1 MVLACWF
8 AWIEVFWTRK
18 FRLPNWCFSNHPY
31 HQSQCW
37 KLFVETNY
45 KDASRNVASFD
56 SRFRV
61 FLLVCLVAM
70 LSYLAA
76 RLGTTLEI
84 LPQADWPFWPGNVLL
99 VSILL
104 LVPRRTWPILMA
116 TALASYLFS
125 NLQTGLT
132 IPSIFLFGLSDTVE
146 ILTAALALSYFFD
159 GLPQL
164 SSVKALAK
172 YSLFAGILAPS
183 VGAIFGALATRGN
196 YWTSWRI
203 SFFSEAIAYF
213 TVMPAILGWVGQRRA
228 WARATRAHYVEAF
241 VMFAAVF
248 FFSYFAFVTRS
259 ASTMP
264 TLLFF
269 LVPFLLW
276 SALRFGSAGAG
287 TSATIIA
294 LLSVW
299 GAAHGRGPFSEVGPI
314 NNVLWLQLFLLST
327 AVPFMVLAALVEE
340 RNKDEQVLRESEKR
354 FRLVADTAPVLI
366 WMSGTDKLCNFF
378 SEGWLKFTN
387 RTIEEELGEGW
398 VSGVHPEDVRRCVE
412 IYSAS
417 FDARVDFEM
426 EYRLRRFDGQYRWIV
441 HYGVPRFE
449 SDGKFCGYIGSCVDI
464 TDRKTFVETLH
475 GLTGRLIRVQDEER
489 TRIARELHDDFSQRL
504 ALLGISLGQLWKT
517 LPESAMEERTRVE
530 EMLRGTKELSS
541 DLHSLSHQLHSSKLE
556 HVGLVP
562 ALTGLCKEISEKYRI
577 EIHFTKSNLT
587 TKIPKD
593 VAFCLFRIAQ
603 EALGNVVK
611 HSQAKSGHVELG
623 ANADGVS
630 LRIRDDG
637 RGFDTEHRK
646 PEAGIGLI
654 GMQERIRL
662 VGGRFLVKSEPMRG
676 TEILVEAPLYSS
688 TNDAETRAQATS
700 L

>member
-1 MVLACWF
+1 M
-8 AWIEVFWTRK
+8 
-18 FRLPNWCFSNHPY
+18 
-31 HQSQCW
+31 
-37 KLFVETNY
+37 ETNN
-45 KDASRNVASFD
+45 KSSFWNVASLD
-56 SRFRV
+56 SRLGI
-61 FLLVCLVAM
+61 FLLVVLVAL
-70 LSYLAA
+70 LSYFAA
-76 RLGTTLEI
+76 RLGATLEI
-84 LPQADWPFWPGNVLL
+84 LPQADWPFWPGNVLV

-104 LVPRRTWPILMA
+104 LVPRRTWPLLMA
-116 TALASYLFS
+116 AAFASYLFC
-125 NLQTGLT
+125 NLQTGLA
-132 IPSIFLFGLSDTVE
+132 IRSILLLVLSDSVE

-172 YSLFAGILAPS
+172 YSLSAGILAPS
-183 VGAIFGALATRGN
+183 VAAIFGAFATKGN

-213 TVMPAILGWVGQRRA
+213 TVMPAILGWVGQVRA
-228 WARATRAHYVEAF
+228 WARASRVYYLEAT
-241 VMFAAVF
+241 VMFAAVI
-248 FFSYFAFVTRS
+248 FFSYSAFVARS
-259 ASTMP
+259 ASNMP
-264 TLLFF
+264 TLFFF

-287 TSATIIA
+287 TSATIVA
-294 LLSVW
+294 FLSVW
-299 GAAHGRGPFSEVGPI
+299 GAAHGRGPFSETAPI

-340 RNKDEQVLRESEKR
+340 RKKDEQVLRESEKR

-366 WMSGTDKLCNFF
+366 WMAGTDKLCNFF
-378 SEGWLKFTN
+378 NQGWLKFTN

-412 IYSAS
+412 IYSTS

-426 EYRLRRFDGQYRWIV
+426 EYRLRRFDGEYRWMV
-441 HYGVPRFE
+441 DYGVPRFE

-517 LPESAMEERTRVE
+517 LPESAIEERAKLE

-562 ALTGLCKEISEKYRI
+562 ALTGLCKEISEKYRL
-577 EIHFTKSNLT
+577 EVYFTKSDLNL
-587 TKIPKD
+587 KIPKD
-593 VAFCLFRIAQ
+593 VALCLFRITQ

-611 HSQAKSGHVELG
+611 HSQATGVHVELG
-623 ANADGVS
+623 ANAGGVS

-637 RGFDTEHRK
+637 TGFDTEHRN
-646 PEAGIGLI
+646 PETGIGLI

-662 VGGRFLVKSEPMRG
+662 IGGRFLLRSGPRQG
-676 TEILVEAPLYSS
+676 TEILVEVPLHSS
-688 TNDAETRAQATS
+688 TNDAEARAQITS
-700 L
+700 EKP